1 MPEMALEKFCFTLR
15 GRMKAFLR
23 QEVRKEMKTHTQ
35 FQSFYHGQMNSILDA
50 LPMLSTLVILPLN
63 ELSSRLP

>member
-1 MPEMALEKFCFTLR
+1 
-15 GRMKAFLR
+15 MKAFLR

-35 FQSFYHGQMNSILDA
+35 FQSFYHGQMDGILDA

>member
-1 MPEMALEKFCFTLR
+1 
-15 GRMKAFLR
+15 MKAFLR

-35 FQSFYHGQMNSILDA
+35 FQSFYHGQMDSILDA
-50 LPMLSTLVILPLN
+50 LPMLSTPVILPLN